1 MRISD
6 TLRSLPAIKA
16 RERIPPQKRRQQVL
30 STVAGG
36 AVFLLG
42 LGAPLKLGFPW
53 QAGLGIA
60 AFGAFIV
67 SKQLVVDFLKATL
80 QAIVAIAGALSGKKP
95 DA

>member
-6 TLRSLPAIKA
+6 TLRSLPAIRA
-16 RERIPPQKRRQQVL
+16 RERIPREKRRRQVL

-36 AVFLLG
+36 VVFLLG

-67 SKQLVVDFLKATL
+67 SKQLVIDFLKAIP
-80 QAIVAIAGALSGKKP
+80 QAISAIAGAMGGKKP